1 MKSAATSVFLLAYCK
16 RFTPFL
22 LACVLIF
29 AGATGA
35 KEEATT
41 QSAPQ
46 QGVEL
51 LFPAGTG
58 KLTKDAKLSKEQKKA
73 VSLFKKIKAIEKG
86 GNINATDKSGQTA
99 LMHAAAQGN
108 MAAVC
113 WLVAKGADVTIKNKS
128 GMTADDVLLK
138 FLKEQGEKQGGD
150 YKRLARE
157 LENSSFSLSELSRMF
172 KKKGGH
178 SFSPIRSQVVITK
191 EGDSDSVRVERR
203 EDFEL
208 RRRQEAEE
216 WLKRQ
221 EVEGD

>member
-1 MKSAATSVFLLAYCK
+1 MLM
-16 RFTPFL
+16 
-22 LACVLIF
+22 F

-35 KEEATT
+35 KEESIKQDT
-41 QSAPQ
+41 PQ

-58 KLTKDAKLSKEQKKA
+58 KRTKGAKLSKEQKEA
-73 VSLFKKIKAIEKG
+73 ASLFKKLKVIEKG
-86 GNINATDKSGQTA
+86 GKVDATDKSGQTA

-113 WLVAKGADVTIKNKS
+113 WLVAKGADVTIENKS

-138 FLKEQGEKQGGD
+138 FLKEQGEKQGSD

-172 KKKGGH
+172 KEKGGH
-178 SFSPIRSQVVITK
+178 SFFPSRSQVVITR

-203 EDFEL
+203 ENFEL